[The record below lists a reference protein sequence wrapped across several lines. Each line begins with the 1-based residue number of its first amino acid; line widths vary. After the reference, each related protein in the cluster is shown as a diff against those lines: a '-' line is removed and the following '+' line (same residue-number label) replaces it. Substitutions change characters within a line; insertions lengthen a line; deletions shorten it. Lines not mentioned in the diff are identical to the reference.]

1 MRRGFHAPGRF
12 FQKFCGQRG
21 KNALLQG
28 RGRQDGVRRRRVKA
42 RKKERSAYLCGEG
55 TWGPLRPAVCGVP
68 KTLRQRD
75 SAKSMGHPRRDGLPA
90 APTRPGNQRKPVTGP
105 RFRQSR
111 QPTEEAMAQERPRQQ
126 KSGERKPPPFVRPG
140 VQAAE
145 AAPLRNGLRRQER
158 HLVFERN
165 SRENR

>member
-21 KNALLQG
+21 KKCPFTGARGAGWREAQEGQSPKKGTERVSL
-28 RGRQDGVRRRRVKA
+28 RGRDR
-42 RKKERSAYLCGEG
+42 
-55 TWGPLRPAVCGVP
+55 GPLRPAVCGFP

-126 KSGERKPPPFVRPG
+126 KKRRAKASAFCPPRRTGRGGRSPAERPQTAG
-140 VQAAE
+140 TS
-145 AAPLRNGLRRQER
+145 LGL
-158 HLVFERN
+158 
-165 SRENR
+165 

>member
-28 RGRQDGVRRRRVKA
+28 RGGQDGVRRRRVKA

-68 KTLRQRD
+68 KTLRQKD
-75 SAKSMGHPRRDGLPA
+75 SAKSMEHPRRDGLPA
-90 APTRPGNQRKPVTGP
+90 APTRPKDQRKPVTGP

-126 KSGERKPPPFVRPG
+126 KKRRAKASAFCPPRRTGRGGRSPAERPQTAG
-140 VQAAE
+140 TS
-145 AAPLRNGLRRQER
+145 LGL
-158 HLVFERN
+158 
-165 SRENR
+165 